1 VTALFALIFVK
12 GHGLRDVVTVSL
24 LSILGA

>member
-12 GHGLRDVVTVSL
+12 GHGLRDVVTISL